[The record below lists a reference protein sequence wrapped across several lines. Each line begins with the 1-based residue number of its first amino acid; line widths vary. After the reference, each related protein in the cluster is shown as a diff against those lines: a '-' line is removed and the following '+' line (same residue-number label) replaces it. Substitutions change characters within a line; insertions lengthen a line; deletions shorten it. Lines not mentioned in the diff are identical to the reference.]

1 MLKHGIPAHTYR
13 VKGGTSGCGARKQRC
28 ASGGETPEDHVG
40 RLAEDARIDERW
52 AQLGTH
58 PGLLL
63 YWPSRM
69 TRTTA
74 TVCCHRSCHP
84 RAASR
89 RSESRS
95 LAAATSR
102 IGGISRPWRA
112 LTGWWRSLPAAMRTG
127 NGPSA
132 RRRPSPTGLRTRR
145 RTPISTACSPASSS
159 TPYSTSL
166 RRRRTG
172 AVTRS
177 ALDAGLHVYSEKP
190 IASTMAEADAL
201 IELARERGRHLI
213 CAPAVAVTRRFR
225 WLAEIVASDRFGR
238 LTLAVAHHADPG
250 PASWREYTG
259 DPTVFYGRGV
269 GPLVDHGIYRLHGL
283 TMLMGAVR
291 RVQAMGSIGIPTR
304 VVRGG
309 PLAGRTIEVTTP
321 DHMLINLE
329 FGSGAIGQLLASFG
343 TPATQAPW
351 LELHFERGT
360 ISFPAGFPV
369 RPARGAEHLCR
380 RRQSRSASRAGRT
393 GSSLRRPTIRSTSS
407 RWGQR
412 TSSPSCAARRHRC

>member
-1 MLKHGIPAHTYR
+1 MSSESGLPKIRVAIVGCGDVAHRWYLPALASLDGMVEIVACCDAHRERAERAAAAVADWSPDTTPYTDLDRMLAGEQLDAVLNITPAPAH
-13 VKGGTSGCGARKQRC
+13 
-28 ASGGETPEDHVG
+28 
-40 RLAEDARIDERW
+40 
-52 AQLGTH
+52 
-58 PGLLL
+58 
-63 YWPSRM
+63 
-69 TRTTA
+69 
-74 TVCCHRSCHP
+74 
-84 RAASR
+84 
-89 RSESRS
+89 
-95 LAAATSR
+95 
-102 IGGISRPWRA
+102 
-112 LTGWWRSLPAAMRTG
+112 
-127 NGPSA
+127 GP
-132 RRRPSPTGLRTRR
+132 
-145 RTPISTACSPASSS
+145 I
-159 TPYSTSL
+159 
-166 RRRRTG
+166 
-172 AVTRS
+172 TRS

-309 PLAGRTIEVTTP
+309 PLVGRTIEVTTP

-329 FGSGAIGQLLASFG
+329 FASGAIGQLLASFG
-343 TPATQAPW
+343 TAATQAPW

-360 ISFPAGFPV
+360 ISFPPGSQYDRHVGPSIYVDDDSPLGLEGWTHGTQPPPPDDPLDLVEMGPAHFIAVLRGEEAPV
-369 RPARGAEHLCR
+369 LTAEHARHVLEIMLAA
-380 RRQSRSASRAGRT
+380 SASIEDGA
-393 GSSLRRPTIRSTSS
+393 SHPVST
-407 RWGQR
+407 
-412 TSSPSCAARRHRC
+412 TF